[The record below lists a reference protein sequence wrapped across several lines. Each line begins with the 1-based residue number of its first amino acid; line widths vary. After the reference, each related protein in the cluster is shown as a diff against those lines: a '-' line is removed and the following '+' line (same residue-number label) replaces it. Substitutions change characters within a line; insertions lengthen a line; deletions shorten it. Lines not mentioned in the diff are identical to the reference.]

1 MTSHS
6 AAARVAARAHG
17 KGKNRGLTESAV
29 NRRAAPV
36 AANKSRRARL
46 TAAEI
51 GFLDATIAGF
61 RLTFGVRPER
71 FRFIRGDDFELIE
84 VECTGAVEE
93 GK

>member
-6 AAARVAARAHG
+6 AAARAGTRAHG
-17 KGKNRGLTESAV
+17 KSNRGPANSAAK
-29 NRRAAPV
+29 RSAAPV
-36 AANKSRRARL
+36 AADKSCRVRL

-71 FRFIRGDDFELIE
+71 FRFVRNDDFELVE